1 MEKKLSI
8 VIPVYNRGEIVG
20 RTLRSVEAQTYRP
33 LKVILV
39 DNASTDN
46 TAAVLAA
53 WRDRVA
59 ADDFEVTVVAE
70 LAPGAA
76 AARNR
81 GLALVDTPWV
91 MFFDSDDTMHSSH
104 CIRAMEA
111 ADRDDA
117 DIIAWG
123 VNIHLPARSV
133 TGLPIGSRPMFDCIF
148 HGSMAT
154 QRWCART
161 ALVRDA
167 GGWNPEAF
175 LWNDIELGTRMLA
188 RRPAVRR
195 LDGDSTVDV
204 LYTPLS
210 ITSQPWPQR
219 LANADKVTAM
229 LECSLPPGYSH
240 YADFKRVL
248 AAGEALRLCSDAAVR
263 SIARRMYT
271 STLSKTPSMQR
282 RALMRLA
289 FNYISHIPHGCVAL
303 LSLFLK

>member
-46 TAAVLAA
+46 TAAVLGA
-53 WRDRVA
+53 WRDRTA
-59 ADDFEVTVVAE
+59 SHDFEVTIVAE
-70 LAPGAA
+70 TTPGAA

-81 GLALVDTPWV
+81 GLAMVDTPWV
-91 MFFDSDDTMHSSH
+91 MFFDSDDTMHPAH
-104 CIRAMEA
+104 CGRVMDA
-111 ADRDDA
+111 AARNDA
-117 DIIAWG
+117 DIIAWD
-123 VNIHLPARSV
+123 VNIHLPARTV
-133 TGLPIGSRPMFDCIF
+133 KGLPLGSHPIFDCIF

-161 ALVRDA
+161 SLVRDA
-167 GGWNPEAF
+167 GGWNPQAY
-175 LWNDIELGTRMLA
+175 LWNDIELGTRMLV
-188 RRPAVRR
+188 RRPAIYS
-195 LDGDSTVDV
+195 LGGSTTVDV

-210 ITSQPWPQR
+210 ITNQPWPQR

-263 SIARRMYT
+263 SAARRMYT

>member
-39 DNASTDN
+39 DNASTDS
-46 TAAVLAA
+46 TSSVLAA
-53 WRDRVA
+53 WRDQTA
-59 ADDFEVTVVAE
+59 SHDFEVTIVAE
-70 LAPGAA
+70 TAPGAA

-81 GLALVDTPWV
+81 GLELVDTPWV
-91 MFFDSDDTMHSSH
+91 MFFDSDDTMRPAH
-104 CIRAMEA
+104 CRRAMEA
-111 ADRDDA
+111 AGKGDA
-117 DIIAWG
+117 DIVGWS
-123 VNIHLPARSV
+123 VNIHLPGRTV
-133 TGLPIGSRPMFDCIF
+133 TGRPVGSRPMFDCIF

-167 GGWNPEAF
+167 GAWNPRAF
-175 LWNDIELGTRMLA
+175 LWNDIELGVRMLA
-188 RRPAVRR
+188 RSASIRNLGGQP
-195 LDGDSTVDV
+195 TVDV
-204 LYTPLS
+204 MYSPMS
-210 ITSQPWPQR
+210 ITNQPWPQR

-229 LECSLPPGYSH
+229 MKASLPEDCRH
-240 YADFKRVL
+240 YADFKRIL
-248 AAGEALRLCSDAAVR
+248 AAGEAMRLCSDSAVR
-263 SIARRMYT
+263 SAARHMYS
-271 STLSKTPSMQR
+271 STLSNTYSRQR

-289 FNYISHIPHGCVAL
+289 FTYSSHIPHGSVAI

>member
-8 VIPVYNRGEIVG
+8 VIPVYNRGDIVG

-39 DNASTDN
+39 DNGSTDN

-53 WRDRVA
+53 WRDKVA
-59 ADDFEVTVVAE
+59 AGDFEVTVVAE
-70 LAPGAA
+70 SAPGAA

-81 GLALVDTPWV
+81 GLAMVDTPWV
-91 MFFDSDDTMHSSH
+91 MFFDSDDTMHPSH
-104 CIRAMEA
+104 CSRAMEA
-111 ADRDDA
+111 AARGDA
-117 DIIAWG
+117 DIIAWA
-123 VNIHLPARSV
+123 VNIHLPSRTV
-133 TGLPIGSRPMFDCIF
+133 TGQPIGSRPMFDCIF

-167 GGWNPEAF
+167 GGWNPQAF
-175 LWNDIELGTRMLA
+175 LWNDIELGTRLLS

-195 LDGDSTVDV
+195 LDGSSTVDV

-210 ITSQPWPQR
+210 ITNQPWPQR

-229 LECSLPPGYSH
+229 MKDSLPLHSRH

-248 AAGEALRLCSDAAVR
+248 AAGEAVRLCSDAGVR
-263 SIARRMYT
+263 SAARRMYT
-271 STLSKTPSMQR
+271 STLSKTQSRKR
-282 RALMRLA
+282 RVLMRLA
-289 FNYISHIPHGCVAL
+289 FNYISRIPHGCVAL